1 MEHMELNKIL
11 AAVSEITGVS
21 KSKIQGTER
30 FKKTMFARH
39 LFCYFAKEKTNATLV
54 QIGNFINRHHS
65 TVINSLQLISDM
77 IDIDDEETKN
87 SIQKIDDYIRHKY
100 QQDIIL
106 KIILPFDVDIE
117 KVNIFLKNEAKAK
130 CVEKL

>member
-1 MEHMELNKIL
+1 MWNIL
-11 AAVSEITGVS
+11 KSVSEVTGIPAE
-21 KSKIQGTER
+21 KIQGMER
-30 FKKTMFARH
+30 FKKTMEARH
-39 LFCYFAKEKTNATLV
+39 LFCYFAKQKTNATLL
-54 QIGNFINRHHS
+54 QIGNMINRHHS

-77 IDIDDEETKN
+77 IDIGDEQTIN
-87 SIQKIDDYIRHKY
+87 SIQKIDDYIRNKY

>member
-1 MEHMELNKIL
+1 MELNKIL

-21 KSKIQGTER
+21 KSKIQSTER
-30 FKKTMFARH
+30 YKKTMAARH
-39 LFCYFAKEKTNATLV
+39 LFCYFARTKTNATLL
-54 QIGNFINRHHS
+54 QIGNMLNRHHS

-77 IDIDDEETKN
+77 IDINDEETKN
-87 SIQKIDDYIRHKY
+87 SIQKIDDYIQHKH

>member
-1 MEHMELNKIL
+1 MELKKIL
-11 AAVSEITGVS
+11 SAVSEITEVE
-21 KSKIQGTER
+21 KSKIQGSER
-30 FKKTMFARH
+30 FKKTMAARH
-39 LFCYFAKEKTNATLV
+39 LFCYFARQKTNATLL
-54 QIGNFINRHHS
+54 QIGNMLNRHHS

-77 IDIDDEETKN
+77 IDIGDEDTKN
-87 SIQKIDDYIRHKY
+87 SIQKIDDYIKHKY

-106 KIILPFDVDIE
+106 KIILPFDVDIQ

>member
-1 MEHMELNKIL
+1 MELKKIL
-11 AAVSEITGVS
+11 SAVSEITDVE
-21 KSKIQGTER
+21 KSKIQGTDR
-30 FKKTMFARH
+30 FKKTMAARH
-39 LFCYFAKEKTNATLV
+39 LFCYFARTKTNATLL
-54 QIGNFINRHHS
+54 QIGNMLNRHHS

-77 IDIDDEETKN
+77 IDIGDEDTKN
-87 SIQKIDDYIRHKY
+87 SIQKIDDYIKHKY